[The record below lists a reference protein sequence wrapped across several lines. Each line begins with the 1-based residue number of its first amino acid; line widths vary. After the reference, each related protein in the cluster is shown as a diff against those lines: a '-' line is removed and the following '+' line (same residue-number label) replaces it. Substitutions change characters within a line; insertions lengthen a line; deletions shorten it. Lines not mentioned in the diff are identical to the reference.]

1 MEYSAAL
8 KTVLKWEKEFKC
20 SFTKEIKNRKVVSV
34 KCDLCV
40 EYASRLRS
48 LCSFTPIW
56 VTGSTSVKK
65 NSVKKHLSGEA
76 HLIAVDLDMKRFG
89 ASKYN
94 EKIVE
99 CSPIGQGLANMAETD
114 VCLFQ
119 YRVLPGKPERP
130 FSDYPEL
137 LSLQQKSGVKKFESY
152 NNDRAAD
159 LVDAKY
165 NSLLTEMVALILE
178 FLNKN
183 LYTSFS

>member
-1 MEYSAAL
+1 
-8 KTVLKWEKEFKC
+8 
-20 SFTKEIKNRKVVSV
+20 
-34 KCDLCV
+34 
-40 EYASRLRS
+40 
-48 LCSFTPIW
+48 
-56 VTGSTSVKK
+56 
-65 NSVKKHLSGEA
+65 
-76 HLIAVDLDMKRFG
+76 
-89 ASKYN
+89 
-94 EKIVE
+94 
-99 CSPIGQGLANMAETD
+99 MAETD